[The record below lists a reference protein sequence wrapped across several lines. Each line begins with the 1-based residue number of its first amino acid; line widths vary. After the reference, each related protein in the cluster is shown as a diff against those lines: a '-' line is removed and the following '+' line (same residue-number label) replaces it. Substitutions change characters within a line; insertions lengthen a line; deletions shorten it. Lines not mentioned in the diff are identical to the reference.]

1 MEDGRGSCGHGRA
14 PSRAPRGSQAA
25 ADTRAPTPPYTGQE
39 GGRAAEAKQ
48 CRQLPKK
55 RGPCVTGLG
64 TASAGPNSAASSPGR
79 RGPGLEPRPCVP
91 RRPTFPRSPTARH
104 LPRAR
109 HRAQHLP
116 CVNSG
121 PRQPQ
126 GSLSRWSPAR
136 RLRPVTRR
144 RLHHSLAG
152 RAPLTRLQS
161 ERKKGADLTRG

>member
-1 MEDGRGSCGHGRA
+1 MEDGRGSEAGPRSFSYPPRVPGGSGHELPDPSLHRGRREA
-14 PSRAPRGSQAA
+14 G
-25 ADTRAPTPPYTGQE
+25 
-39 GGRAAEAKQ
+39 AAEAKQ

-55 RGPCVTGLG
+55 RGPCVTGHG

-104 LPRAR
+104 LPRAK

-121 PRQPQ
+121 PTAPGKSRQVVA
-126 GSLSRWSPAR
+126 SEASAACDPA
-136 RLRPVTRR
+136 PAPP
-144 RLHHSLAG
+144 LAG
-152 RAPLTRLQS
+152 WPGPAYS
-161 ERKKGADLTRG
+161 SAE